1 MEIETKIETEI
12 GKQAKR
18 REFDDTTSIATV
30 FLAPE
35 MDVKL

>member
-1 MEIETKIETEI
+1 MKMKIETKI